1 MDSIAAPPSLFQ
13 FGRRKRIHLVRHA
26 QGVHNVESEGSRD
39 PLTSSEFFDARLSP
53 LGWQQVADQR
63 KDVRESGLLDQIELV
78 IVSPMLRTLQTA
90 VGIFG
95 GEDQQDRLDVT
106 SWEDSTVEI
115 DETSTTF
122 DRRPPIVAYELCRE
136 RMIENED
143 EIFWNPNERE
153 TLEAV
158 KFRATKFLNW
168 LWERKEEEI
177 AVVSHG
183 VFLQQAMIQL
193 IENNNR
199 YTLSLRGHP
208 INLDRN
214 NCYEPC
220 SRMMMGLGSE
230 SMTMICKQQ
239 YYGRN
244 EKDGAKDKV
253 PVEEVEVST

>member
-136 RMIENED
+136 RMGKYECDKRRSIRQYRSHFSMVNFSLIENED

-158 KFRATKFLNW
+158 KFRATKFLN
-168 LWERKEEEI
+168 
-177 AVVSHG
+177 
-183 VFLQQAMIQL
+183 
-193 IENNNR
+193 
-199 YTLSLRGHP
+199 
-208 INLDRN
+208 
-214 NCYEPC
+214 C
-220 SRMMMGLGSE
+220 MMMGLGSE

>member
-1 MDSIAAPPSLFQ
+1 MN
-13 FGRRKRIHLVRHA
+13 R
-26 QGVHNVESEGSRD
+26 
-39 PLTSSEFFDARLSP
+39 
-53 LGWQQVADQR
+53 
-63 KDVRESGLLDQIELV
+63 
-78 IVSPMLRTLQTA
+78 RTLQTA

-95 GEDQQDRLDVT
+95 GEDQPDRLDVT
-106 SWEDSTVEI
+106 SWEDSAVEI

-143 EIFWNPNERE
+143 EILWDPNERE

-158 KFRATKFLNW
+158 KLRAIKFLKW
-168 LWERKEEEI
+168 LWWEREEEEI

-183 VFLQQAMIQL
+183 VFLQQAMMQL
-193 IENNNR
+193 IENSN
-199 YTLSLRGHP
+199 LPLRGHP
-208 INLDRN
+208 LYLDRN

-230 SMTMICKQQ
+230 SMICKQQ
-239 YYGRN
+239 YYGRMK
-244 EKDGAKDKV
+244 EDGAKDKV